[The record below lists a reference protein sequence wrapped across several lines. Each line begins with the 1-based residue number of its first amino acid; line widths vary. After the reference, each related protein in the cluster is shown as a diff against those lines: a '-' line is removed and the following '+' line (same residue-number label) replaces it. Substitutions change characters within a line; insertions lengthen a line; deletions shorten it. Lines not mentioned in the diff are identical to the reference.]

1 MENSLLLFLSLSL
14 SLSLSLFLSLGRP
27 NRVNASSMPGDE
39 KCLARRERNSIALI
53 FHSRK
58 LLARCSF
65 SARRARE
72 RKSGSNSISR
82 GNSASFYLTPNC
94 LRRAAFKRRL
104 FILTKR
110 SFVVISRRVSAD
122 PSNVSS
128 RKKSLLIRSRSPF
141 RRRCERVL
149 RLSSL
154 LVLIVASS
162 EELLFEFTS
171 RSYK

>member
-1 MENSLLLFLSLSL
+1 MENSLPLFLSLSL
-14 SLSLSLFLSLGRP
+14 SLSLSFSLSLSLSLGRS

-82 GNSASFYLTPNC
+82 GNSAPFYLTPNC

-104 FILTKR
+104 FILTKLR
-110 SFVVISRRVSAD
+110 FVVISRRVSAD
-122 PSNVSS
+122 PPNTVSS
-128 RKKSLLIRSRSPF
+128 RKKNPS
-141 RRRCERVL
+141 
-149 RLSSL
+149 
-154 LVLIVASS
+154 
-162 EELLFEFTS
+162 
-171 RSYK
+171 